1 MGGYKYFKTVDTIFM
16 MNWKL
21 MTDDAITQEQRN
33 VLGDFVCNTSRITQ
47 GKLVREFENAWS
59 EWLGCKHSVFVNS
72 GSSANLLIV
81 RALSDKL
88 VKIGPFTQRKPLFIS
103 QACTWSTAVSPIMQ
117 FSDLQLCDVDPF
129 NFGPDLTCLRRIF
142 ETQNPEYLFLTHLLG
157 FPALTDEL
165 LELCAEHDVK
175 IIEDC
180 CESHGAEF
188 KGKKVGTHGIA
199 SSFSFYYGHHMTTIE
214 GGMICT
220 DDDDLYHELLL
231 MRSHG
236 LLRELP
242 KEEQKLR
249 MSDKVDPLFTFVRDG
264 FNVRNTDL
272 HAKLGLMQLPSLDES
287 IKKRNE
293 NLKVFLDNIDSEKYH
308 ANYVQDGRS
317 SFAFPIFTK
326 GDNLQSIKDKL
337 KEIGVEYRPCI
348 AGNLYQ
354 HPFMKSVTQY
364 RFDNNA
370 QKIHEN
376 CVYVGNHKDVT
387 PEMVSTLCKELN
399 QL

>member
-59 EWLGCKHSVFVNS
+59 DWLGCKHSVFVNS

-81 RALSDKL
+81 RALSDKA
-88 VKIGPFTQRKPLFIS
+88 VPTGPYYRKPLFVS
-103 QACTWSTAVSPIMQ
+103 QACTWSTAVSPIIQ
-117 FSDLQLCDVDPF
+117 LSNLQLCDVDLH
-129 NFGPDLTCLRRIF
+129 NFGPDLENLEHIF
-142 ETQNPEYLFLTHLLG
+142 KTRSPEYLFLTHLLG

-165 LELCAEHDVK
+165 LELCSKYDVK

-180 CESHGAEF
+180 CESHGAKF
-188 KGKKVGTHGIA
+188 RGKKVGTHGIA

-220 DDDDLYHELLL
+220 DDDELYHELLL
-231 MRSHG
+231 LRSHG

-242 KEEQKLR
+242 ADEQENRK
-249 MSDKVDPLFTFVRDG
+249 SEKVDPLFTFVRDG

-272 HAKLGLMQLPSLDES
+272 HAKLGLMQLPELDKS
-287 IKKRNE
+287 IETRNE
-293 NLKVFLDNIDSEKYH
+293 NLNVFMNNIDPELYSTD
-308 ANYVQDGRS
+308 YVREGCS

-326 GDNLQSIKDKL
+326 KDNLQSIKDKL
-337 KEIGVEYRPCI
+337 TEIGVEYRPCI

-354 HPFMKSVTQY
+354 HPFMKSVKQD
-364 RFDNNA
+364 RFDHNA
-370 QKIHEN
+370 QKIHER
-376 CVYVGNHKDVT
+376 CIYVGNHKDVT
-387 PEMVSTLCKELN
+387 PQMVSNLCEELN
-399 QL
+399 KL